1 MASMA
6 LRVLFVVMLA
16 LGIAFWTGNDPNW
29 LVLVHMLLGI
39 VFVALLWFIGAAAA
53 MRGASMGV
61 LVGTFV
67 LGLIIA
73 LFGLFQRSILTG
85 PAHWVIQVIHLLL
98 ALAGIGFAE
107 MIMARARRTS
117 APGPKA
123 A

>member
-16 LGIAFWTGNDPNW
+16 LGIAFWTGHDPNW
-29 LVLVHMLLGI
+29 LVLVHMFLGI

-67 LGLIIA
+67 LGLVIA
-73 LFGLFQRSILTG
+73 LFGLFQRTILTG
-85 PAHWVIQVIHLLL
+85 PAHWVVQVIHLLL

-107 MIMARARRTS
+107 MITARARRTS